1 MTRSSEYSALSH
13 RFALLTALATLF
25 LLLVGGLVTSNDAGL
40 SVPDWPLSF
49 GQVMPEMVG
58 GVFYEHGHRLVAT
71 TVGFLTI
78 ILALILGRRDS
89 RSGVRRLGWMAL
101 LAVVLQGVLGGLTV
115 LYRLPPFVS
124 VIHACLAQAFFCIVV
139 TLAVVTSLWWR
150 QRVEAARLPWSNSH
164 FRLAAMTTLGVFLQ
178 LIFGATVRHVG
189 TVDGAKAAEFVTW
202 ALILHLAG
210 AALVSMM
217 ILLTAMNLLKDKA
230 GPQLSRTAYTL
241 VGGLVLQLALGVAA
255 YAVRMSIA
263 SGQPHHPVMALLPTA
278 HLALGALILASCLG
292 LSLVLSQEGGRG
304 PGEVALA
311 DVALARGS
319 QN

>member
-1 MTRSSEYSALSH
+1 LTRSSEYSALSH

-49 GQVMPEMVG
+49 GQIMPEMVG
-58 GVFYEHGHRLVAT
+58 GVFYEHGHRMVAT

-78 ILALILGRRDS
+78 ILALILGRRDA
-89 RSGVRRLGWMAL
+89 RSGVRKLGWMAL

-115 LYRLPPFVS
+115 LFRLPPIVS

-139 TLAVVTSLWWR
+139 TLAVVTSFWWR
-150 QRVEAARLPWSNSH
+150 QRTEVTPISWSNSR
-164 FRLAAMTTLGVFLQ
+164 FRLAAMTTFGVFLQ
-178 LIFGATVRHVG
+178 LIFGATVRHAG

-210 AALVSMM
+210 AVLVSMM
-217 ILLTAMNLLKDKA
+217 ILLTAMNLLKDEA
-230 GPQLSRTAYTL
+230 GRRLSRTVYTL
-241 VGGLVLQLALGVAA
+241 VGGLLLQLVLGVAA

-263 SGQPHHPVMALLPTA
+263 SGQPHHPVAALLPTA
-278 HLALGALILASCLG
+278 HLALGALILATCLG
-292 LSLVLSQEGGRG
+292 LSLVLSQERVREQ
-304 PGEVALA
+304 GEVLLK
-311 DVALARGS
+311 DVAMAGGS